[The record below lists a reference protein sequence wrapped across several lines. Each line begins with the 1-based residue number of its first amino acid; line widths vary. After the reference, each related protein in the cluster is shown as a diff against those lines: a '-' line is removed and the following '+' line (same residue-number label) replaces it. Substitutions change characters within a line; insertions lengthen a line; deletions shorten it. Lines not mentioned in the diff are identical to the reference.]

1 MSTNVYDTA
10 NQLERELRESENYV
24 QLQNALSAIKS
35 DAEASSV
42 FQEVQGIQMKLQQK
56 QQSGLE
62 ITEEDI
68 QEAQTISEK
77 AGENKK
83 VQNLMQA
90 EQQISSMI
98 DDLNRIIMQ
107 PIQDLYQGQAE

>member
-42 FQEVQGIQMKLQQK
+42 FQEVQGIQMKLQQ
-56 QQSGLE
+56 
-62 ITEEDI
+62 
-68 QEAQTISEK
+68 
-77 AGENKK
+77 N
-83 VQNLMQA
+83 
-90 EQQISSMI
+90 
-98 DDLNRIIMQ
+98 
-107 PIQDLYQGQAE
+107 